1 MKRYFVSYFYIG
13 GGKIGV
19 GSINITCSDGFYSIG
34 DINDTVEVIK
44 PHCKKSLGID
54 DDTVIN
60 IVILNWRKY
69 DFSLSL
75 WIKDIFNK
83 IRGRK

>member
-1 MKRYFVSYFYIG
+1 MKRYFVSYMYKTKNGTGYAFA
-13 GGKIGV
+13 GV
-19 GSINITCSDGFYSIG
+19 DRKKGIFSSQ
-34 DINDTVEVIK
+34 DIISVRDCLKGVIK
-44 PHCKKSLGID
+44 NDLKID
-54 DDTVIN
+54 DDIN
-60 IVILNWRKY
+60 VVILNWRKY